1 MYIYTERSLF
11 TYVFVCVCECVLA
24 LPVRGPL
31 SNDTHVTTSTSQI
44 LVSKYPSLLKSQGF
58 LEKRLTPGLDQ

>member
-1 MYIYTERSLF
+1 MYM
-11 TYVFVCVCECVLA
+11 FVCVCECVLP

-31 SNDTHVTTSTSQI
+31 NNDTHVTTSTSQI
-44 LVSKYPSLLKSQGF
+44 LISKYHSLLESQGF